1 MAGCYVSYARW
12 VQQLTYNVN
21 SLFRLPLLIF
31 LVFTIVA
38 FSYSSQLSLAQNST
52 SSSSSSQPAAP
63 FVNSFEKLVK
73 EAHNLTQSYQ
83 NEIGKWKTHQFDNKT
98 MISVTSN
105 YLPKYENLVNESKT
119 LCSLLNNTKML
130 QIHIQRVLNRSFKVI
145 SISRIIYQQII
156 LLRINCLQNFWMT
169 HSNSKLTLF
178 KALKSSG
185 MFGIVPGPGASIS

>member
-1 MAGCYVSYARW
+1 M
-12 VQQLTYNVN
+12 N

-52 SSSSSSQPAAP
+52 SSSSQPVAS

-83 NEIGKWKTHQFDNKT
+83 NEIGKWKTHQYDNKT
-98 MISVTSN
+98 MISITSN

-119 LCSLLNNTKML
+119 LQPPKQYQNATDTYTKSLESELQRYIHFRNYLSTNNSTENKL
-130 QIHIQRVLNRSFKVI
+130 SSKFLSDAFNYEIESFKV
-145 SISRIIYQQII
+145 
-156 LLRINCLQNFWMT
+156 LNPLDCLQLC
-169 HSNSKLTLF
+169 HSQLKDFSTGCKC
-178 KALKSSG
+178 LKSS
-185 MFGIVPGPGASIS
+185 FRRQLTFSK